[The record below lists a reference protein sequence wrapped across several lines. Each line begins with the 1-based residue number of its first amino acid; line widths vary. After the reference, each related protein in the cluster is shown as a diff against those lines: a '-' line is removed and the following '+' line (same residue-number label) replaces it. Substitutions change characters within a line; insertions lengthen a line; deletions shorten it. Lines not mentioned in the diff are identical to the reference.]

1 MLAAVAASVNDM
13 NDRLMN
19 ASLAGRLDDPER
31 LLWIPPAMAIG
42 ALAIHPGDAIADI
55 GAGTGFFS
63 LPLAQAAGSLG
74 LVFAVDCQ
82 AEMLGHL
89 QFKLDTGSI
98 SNIRV
103 ITADADSTGLPSAS
117 CDLVFMANVWHEF
130 ADRPAVLREARR
142 VLNARGRIAVLDWRP
157 DVEPQP
163 GPPLLHRISASD
175 ALEDMQSAGFA
186 GVKQSNVGIYSWMV
200 QGLMQQEIEL

>member
-1 MLAAVAASVNDM
+1 
-13 NDRLMN
+13 MN
-19 ASLAGRLDDPER
+19 ASLAGRLDNPER
-31 LLWIPPAMAIG
+31 LLWIPPAMVIG

-63 LPLAQAAGSLG
+63 LPLAKAAGSPG

-82 AEMLGHL
+82 AEMLRHL

-103 ITADADSTGLPSAS
+103 INTAADSTGLPSES

-142 VLNARGRIAVLDWRP
+142 ILNARGRIAVLDWRP
-157 DVEPQP
+157 DAEPHP
-163 GPPLLHRISASD
+163 GPPLHHRISASD
-175 ALEDMQSAGFA
+175 ALEDMQSAGFT

-200 QGLMQQEIEL
+200 QGLMQEEIEL

>member
-1 MLAAVAASVNDM
+1 MAASVNDM

-19 ASLAGRLDDPER
+19 ASLAGRLDSPER
-31 LLWIPPAMAIG
+31 LLWIPPAVVIG
-42 ALAIHPGDAIADI
+42 ALAVQPGNAIADI
-55 GAGTGFFS
+55 GAGTGYFS

-74 LVFAVDCQ
+74 RVFAVDCQ

-103 ITADADSTGLPSAS
+103 INADANSTGLPNAS

-142 VLNARGRIAVLDWRP
+142 ILNTKGRIAVLDWRP
-157 DVEPQP
+157 DVEAVH
-163 GPPLLHRISASD
+163 GPPLHHRISASD
-175 ALEDMQSAGFA
+175 ALDELQSAGFA
-186 GVKQSNVGIYSWMV
+186 EVKQSNVGIYSWLV
-200 QGLMQQEIEL
+200 QGLMQREIEQ

>member
-1 MLAAVAASVNDM
+1 VNDM

-31 LLWIPPAMAIG
+31 LLWIPPAVVIG
-42 ALAIHPGDAIADI
+42 ALAVQPGDAIADI
-55 GAGTGFFS
+55 GAGTGYFS

-74 LVFAVDCQ
+74 RVYAVDCQ

-103 ITADADSTGLPSAS
+103 INADANSTGLPNAS

-142 VLNARGRIAVLDWRP
+142 ILNTRGRIAVLDWRP
-157 DVEPQP
+157 DVEAVH
-163 GPPLLHRISASD
+163 GPPLHHRISASD
-175 ALEDMQSAGFA
+175 ALDELQSAGFA
-186 GVKQSNVGIYSWMV
+186 ELKQSNVGIYSWLV
-200 QGLMQQEIEL
+200 QGLMQREIEQ

>member
-1 MLAAVAASVNDM
+1 VNDM

-31 LLWIPPAMAIG
+31 LLWIPPAVVIG
-42 ALAIHPGDAIADI
+42 ALAVQPGDAIADI
-55 GAGTGFFS
+55 GAGTGYFS

-74 LVFAVDCQ
+74 RVYAVDCQ

-103 ITADADSTGLPSAS
+103 INADANSTGLPNAS

-142 VLNARGRIAVLDWRP
+142 ILNTKGRIAVLDWRP
-157 DVEPQP
+157 DVEAVH
-163 GPPLLHRISASD
+163 GPPLHHRISASD
-175 ALEDMQSAGFA
+175 ALDELQSAGFA
-186 GVKQSNVGIYSWMV
+186 EVKQSNVGIYSWLV
-200 QGLMQQEIEL
+200 QGLMQREIEQ

>member
-1 MLAAVAASVNDM
+1 M

-31 LLWIPPAMAIG
+31 LLWIPPAVVIG
-42 ALAIHPGDAIADI
+42 ALAVQPGDAIADI
-55 GAGTGFFS
+55 GAGTGYFS

-74 LVFAVDCQ
+74 RVYAVDCQ

-103 ITADADSTGLPSAS
+103 INADANSTGLPNAS

-142 VLNARGRIAVLDWRP
+142 ILNTRGRIAVLDWRP
-157 DVEPQP
+157 DVEAVH
-163 GPPLLHRISASD
+163 GPPLHHRISASD
-175 ALEDMQSAGFA
+175 ALDELQSAGFA
-186 GVKQSNVGIYSWMV
+186 ELKQSNVGIYSWLV
-200 QGLMQQEIEL
+200 QGLMQREIEQ

>member
-1 MLAAVAASVNDM
+1 VAASVNDM

-19 ASLAGRLDDPER
+19 ASLAGRLDSPER
-31 LLWIPPAMAIG
+31 LLWIPPAVVIG
-42 ALAIHPGDAIADI
+42 ALAVQPGNAIADI
-55 GAGTGFFS
+55 GAGTGYFS

-74 LVFAVDCQ
+74 RVFAVDCQ

-103 ITADADSTGLPSAS
+103 INADANSTGLPNAS

-142 VLNARGRIAVLDWRP
+142 ILNTKGRIAVLDWRP
-157 DVEPQP
+157 DVEAVH
-163 GPPLLHRISASD
+163 GPPLHHRISASD
-175 ALEDMQSAGFA
+175 ALDELQSAGFA
-186 GVKQSNVGIYSWMV
+186 EVKQSNVGIYSWLV
-200 QGLMQQEIEL
+200 QGLMQREIEQ